1 MKSTESIKL
10 ADVKA
15 VYDGPE
21 GNLWELLMG
30 EQIHIGGFKSSM
42 ELAERAGI
50 GAGQRGV
57 DLCCCNGAGMRF
69 LVRFRDVASMI
80 GVDATTTVVERGR
93 ARCAE
98 EGLADRIEFKLADV
112 CASGLPDG
120 QADFVWGEDAWCY
133 VEDKAKLV
141 AEAARLVKPGGT
153 IAFTDWVEGPAGLS
167 DEEAEAFL
175 VGMKF
180 PSVQDIEGYRS
191 LLESNG
197 CEVAVA
203 EDTGRFAPYVDLYL
217 QMADMQL
224 TYDALKIL
232 GFDLESAG
240 DGGDRVRV
248 LRGACPRRKD
258 RPGSLHRTQTLGS
271 LAAGGDRIGS
281 AEREVEMDLRVFAT
295 VFATIFIAE
304 LGDKTQLATLLY
316 AADAENPKLT
326 VFAASACALVLTSA
340 LGVLGGVIISQYV
353 TPKVLSWIAGV
364 GFIAIGLWTIWRA

>member
-1 MKSTESIKL
+1 VKSIESIKL

-42 ELAERAGI
+42 ELAEHAGI

-57 DLCCCNGAGMRF
+57 DLCCCNGAGMRL

-93 ARCAE
+93 VRCAE

-141 AEAARLVKPGGT
+141 AEAARIVKPGGT

-167 DEEAEAFL
+167 DEEAGAFL
-175 VGMKF
+175 QGMRF
-180 PSVQDIEGYRS
+180 PSVQDIAGYRS

-197 CEVAVA
+197 CEVSVA
-203 EDTGRFAPYVDLYL
+203 EDTGRFVPYADLYR
-217 QMADMQL
+217 QMVDMQL
-224 TYDALKIL
+224 TYDAMRIL
-232 GFDLESAG
+232 GFDFELMATVAEAG
-240 DGGDRVRV
+240 DF
-248 LRGACPRRKD
+248 RRE
-258 RPGSLHRTQTLGS
+258 
-271 LAAGGDRIGS
+271 LAHAGKIAQAR
-281 AEREVEMDLRVFAT
+281 
-295 VFATIFIAE
+295 FIAR
-304 LGDKTQLATLLY
+304 K
-316 AADAENPKLT
+316 
-326 VFAASACALVLTSA
+326 
-340 LGVLGGVIISQYV
+340 
-353 TPKVLSWIAGV
+353 
-364 GFIAIGLWTIWRA
+364 R

>member
-1 MKSTESIKL
+1 MKSVESIKL

-15 VYDGPE
+15 VYDGAE

-50 GAGQRGV
+50 GTGQRGV

-69 LVRFRDVASMI
+69 LVRFRDVASMT
-80 GVDATTTVVERGR
+80 GVDATTTVVESGK

-141 AEAARLVKPGGT
+141 AEAVRVVKPGGT

-167 DEEAEAFL
+167 DEEAVAFL
-175 VGMKF
+175 EGMKF
-180 PSVQDIEGYRS
+180 PSVQDIAGYRS

-197 CEVAVA
+197 CEVEVGD
-203 EDTGRFAPYVDLYL
+203 DTGRFAPYVDLYL
-217 QMADMQL
+217 LMVDMQL
-224 TYDALKIL
+224 MYDALKIL
-232 GFDLESAG
+232 GFDSE
-240 DGGDRVRV
+240 
-248 LRGACPRRKD
+248 
-258 RPGSLHRTQTLGS
+258 QLGS
-271 LAAGGDRIGS
+271 VANGFNFFGELAKAGKIAQGR
-281 AEREVEMDLRVFAT
+281 
-295 VFATIFIAE
+295 FIAR
-304 LGDKTQLATLLY
+304 K
-316 AADAENPKLT
+316 
-326 VFAASACALVLTSA
+326 
-340 LGVLGGVIISQYV
+340 
-353 TPKVLSWIAGV
+353 
-364 GFIAIGLWTIWRA
+364 R